1 MALAHSRSRPT
12 HRGIPTVLYSF
23 CQCSPKAPSAL
34 SYPKLEGYLQGC
46 DDGESHQSISYNGG
60 MPLAI
65 ASHIRI
71 ILVGTTHPGNIG
83 SAARAMKVMG
93 LNRMVLVGPKH
104 FPSGEATALASSA
117 DDILANATVVET
129 FEQAIAGCRLVVGT
143 TAHARALPWPT
154 LDLKGAASRV
164 VGEASQH
171 EVAVVFGREKTGLH
185 NAEVERCHYIVT
197 IPTAEEY
204 TSLNLAQA
212 IQLMSYEL
220 RLAALDQLDQTPPME
235 TPPIDWVPEP
245 AERLEIFFERLEAGL
260 LHVGFLNPA
269 QPKRLMQR
277 LRRLFLRARP
287 DENELNI
294 LNGIASALIQSAP
307 RDSASSPLAESSSTV
322 SHKASPKAD

>member
-1 MALAHSRSRPT
+1 
-12 HRGIPTVLYSF
+12 
-23 CQCSPKAPSAL
+23 
-34 SYPKLEGYLQGC
+34 
-46 DDGESHQSISYNGG
+46 
-60 MPLAI
+60 MPLSI
-65 ASHIRI
+65 ASQIRI
-71 ILVGTTHPGNIG
+71 VLVGTTHPGNIG

-93 LNRMVLVGPKH
+93 LNQMVLVGPKH

-117 DDILANATVVET
+117 DDILANATVVDT

-154 LDLKGAASRV
+154 LDLKGAAARV
-164 VGEASQH
+164 VDEASQH

-185 NAEVERCHYIVT
+185 NTEVERCHYIVT

-220 RLAALDQLDQTPPME
+220 RLAALDQSGHTPPRE
-235 TPPIDWVPEP
+235 TPPSDWVPEP
-245 AERLEIFFERLEAGL
+245 AERLEVFFERLEAGL

-294 LNGIASALIQSAP
+294 LNGIASALIQSEPRHVESPPSPKSKATLSNETAP
-307 RDSASSPLAESSSTV
+307 NAI
-322 SHKASPKAD
+322 PKAD